1 MGALVSLFSFNVCF
15 RFYFLFSPL
24 ARSVFG
30 IAYFF
35 LSVARLF
42 SFFFS
47 PRRRRRES
55 GFIPFCQSCFLFVFS
70 CSARFVF
77 FFMRDFVLLA
87 GDTH

>member
-47 PRRRRRES
+47 PLVVGVVRAGLYLSVSR
-55 GFIPFCQSCFLFVFS
+55 
-70 CSARFVF
+70 VF
-77 FFMRDFVLLA
+77 FFFFLFCSLCVLFYA
-87 GDTH
+87 